1 MIGTVIYDL
10 VEGKQGTRNSAAP
23 MNWSWAVVVNKMA
36 QAVCVTPE
44 PRRFQ
49 RSLVLTSGISHTLAQ
64 LLYQVPYILYSTV
77 RKKSERDG
85 SACKVAARVIRA
97 LQPKG
102 QQQTAGADRA
112 KSTRWVNV
120 SYCTVLRI
128 AADQRSGNAPLFSLR

>member
-10 VEGKQGTRNSAAP
+10 VEGKQAAP
-23 MNWSWAVVVNKMA
+23 MSWSWAVVVNKMA

-64 LLYQVPYILYSTV
+64 LLYILYSTV

-120 SYCTVLRI
+120 SYYAL
-128 AADQRSGNAPLFSLR
+128 PLISAVATLPYSHCAEVSQIDS